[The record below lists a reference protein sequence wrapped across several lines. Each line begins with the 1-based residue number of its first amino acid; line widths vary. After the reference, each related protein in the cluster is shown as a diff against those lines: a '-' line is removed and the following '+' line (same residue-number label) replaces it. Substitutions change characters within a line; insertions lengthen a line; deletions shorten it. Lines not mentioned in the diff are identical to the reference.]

1 MARRYEL
8 ITELYQRMQEAVT
21 APQEWQRF
29 LSTACRNCKLSFDEQ
44 LLLFAQRPDATAVL
58 EIERWNR
65 QFGRWVNRGA
75 TGIAVFD
82 RNALGRSRLKYYF
95 DISDTHPGRF
105 ARRVPLWQV
114 RPEHEAEITEAL
126 ENSFGELADKSS
138 FAEALLSVAKNAVED
153 NLPDYLSELKY
164 YKENSLLEEL
174 DDFNLE
180 VIYRDLVRN
189 SVGYM
194 LLVRCGIDPA
204 LYFSNDDFR
213 GVIDFNT
220 PQVLNALGVATGDIG
235 QMCLS
240 EISRTVTALERQA
253 SLNRTV
259 AELPEDAYS
268 ISESKTN
275 IQERSDLHERDHIQN
290 AGRLPDTEPASPAG
304 DRGDAWEI
312 RPAAQ
317 EVPQGAPQGDV
328 HQPADQRQADGAPD
342 GDRTDGQETGGT
354 DHRAD
359 GESRGRDGAAESDRP
374 DEVGGADEQHPAG
387 RGGDRTGGADL
398 QLNEET
404 PEENAGTG
412 APEKQMLFGERR
424 SKGAER
430 ERESDVDSVASG
442 ADFVTTRLPAFLD
455 EELIFAILA
464 NPDDDLKYK
473 KAQIEMYFAAHP
485 DTEERAEYLK
495 SAYPDRYTELL
506 AGASHRRVGYKAQE
520 GGLLMWEGSYLS
532 RTGES
537 VFSWQIVADWT
548 SQIIEKGD
556 YHLNRDSKGLKTQEA
571 QQLSLFDFAEFT
583 APEQAAPAERV
594 SYGLRYSQQV
604 IDEALCIGANDR
616 NSRLIICAY
625 FMKDKP
631 LAENARFLME
641 HYGENGA
648 GFYLNDRPYAIWYN
662 KEGIRLSSGD
672 SVQGNTTMLIS
683 WEEAA
688 KRIRELLDA
697 GRYMPQAGLDRVTD
711 YEYQEVANS
720 LWYLRQDFS
729 EEAREQAM
737 LPQIN
742 GIYTTGGGFPEQTAQ
757 IKELLKQ
764 PETLQGLVEELQDF
778 LSAYEGN
785 RDLLRFHFHRPKRIL
800 ERLTDLQ
807 REPVRFTAAEDY
819 DPQRRF
825 FISLDEIDGLLRG
838 GNSHYRLGVYSFYL
852 EHPDMN
858 ERAKYLANYHGDSGQ
873 HGGNDNITY
882 GSKGLSFSHGSITAP
897 YVKLH
902 WSWNKAAQR
911 IASLIESG
919 SFLSEE
925 DRAAMP
931 DYERRVLSTIILR
944 AFYDLPE
951 EHPRPFSGNP
961 ISDYWEAVREIQA
974 QLTDP
979 VKVEAIYPMLV
990 SAADSSTPDDRYYQ
1004 D

>member
-1 MARRYEL
+1 
-8 ITELYQRMQEAVT
+8 
-21 APQEWQRF
+21 
-29 LSTACRNCKLSFDEQ
+29 
-44 LLLFAQRPDATAVL
+44 
-58 EIERWNR
+58 
-65 QFGRWVNRGA
+65 
-75 TGIAVFD
+75 
-82 RNALGRSRLKYYF
+82 
-95 DISDTHPGRF
+95 
-105 ARRVPLWQV
+105 
-114 RPEHEAEITEAL
+114 
-126 ENSFGELADKSS
+126 
-138 FAEALLSVAKNAVED
+138 
-153 NLPDYLSELKY
+153 
-164 YKENSLLEEL
+164 
-174 DDFNLE
+174 
-180 VIYRDLVRN
+180 
-189 SVGYM
+189 
-194 LLVRCGIDPA
+194 
-204 LYFSNDDFR
+204 
-213 GVIDFNT
+213 
-220 PQVLNALGVATGDIG
+220 
-235 QMCLS
+235 
-240 EISRTVTALERQA
+240 
-253 SLNRTV
+253 
-259 AELPEDAYS
+259 
-268 ISESKTN
+268 
-275 IQERSDLHERDHIQN
+275 
-290 AGRLPDTEPASPAG
+290 
-304 DRGDAWEI
+304 
-312 RPAAQ
+312 
-317 EVPQGAPQGDV
+317 
-328 HQPADQRQADGAPD
+328 
-342 GDRTDGQETGGT
+342 
-354 DHRAD
+354 
-359 GESRGRDGAAESDRP
+359 
-374 DEVGGADEQHPAG
+374 
-387 RGGDRTGGADL
+387 
-398 QLNEET
+398 
-404 PEENAGTG
+404 
-412 APEKQMLFGERR
+412 MLFGERR

-495 SAYPDRYTELL
+495 SVYPDRYTELL
-506 AGASHRRVGYKAQE
+506 AGASRRRVGYKAQE

-662 KEGIRLSSGD
+662 TEGIRLSSGD
-672 SVQGNTTMLIS
+672 RIQGNASMLIS
-683 WEEAA
+683 WEDAA

-697 GRYMPQAGLDRVTD
+697 GRYMPQAELDRVTD

-720 LWYLRQDFS
+720 LWYLRQDFAV
-729 EEAREQAM
+729 EAKEQNL
-737 LPQIN
+737 LPEVS
-742 GIYTTGGGFPEQTAQ
+742 GIYASGGGFPEQTAQ

-764 PETLQGLVEELQDF
+764 SETLQGLVEELQDVI
-778 LSAYEGN
+778 SAYEGN

-800 ERLTDLQ
+800 ERLTNLQ
-807 REPVRFTAAEDY
+807 REPIRFTAAEDY

-825 FISLDEIDGLLRG
+825 FISLDEIDKLLRG
-838 GNSHYRLGVYSFYL
+838 GTSDYRLGVYAFFLSHEDAKEREQYL
-852 EHPDMN
+852 
-858 ERAKYLANYHGDSGQ
+858 RSCHGEYSGS
-873 HGGNDNITY
+873 HGGNDSTEY
-882 GSKGLSFSHGSITAP
+882 TSKGVSFSHGSITAP
-897 YVKLH
+897 YAKLD
-902 WSWNKAAQR
+902 WSWNKASRR
-911 IASLIESG
+911 IAVLIENA

-925 DRAAMP
+925 DRTAMP
-931 DYERRVLSTIILR
+931 DYERRVLSTVILR

-974 QLTDP
+974 QLIDP
-979 VKVEAIYPMLV
+979 VKVEAIYSMLV

-1004 D
+1004 DRQDALSSFVSYREGTYSLFGEKRESAPTPPQTQEVQQKITKQTDLEKAIWLINAYCQETFESDADFDDFSHVDLAFSSTSDGEHSIAIYADLVNFRLVYTVDSEAVYTNECQSITELNEYLASLDFDAMVADAEEAFLTGNRNRQKQNKVFRSRHGRQHRQKQNRLSPLRRRNLAGSA